1 MSGRDEEP
9 ELAMETAALLDVASR
24 ERPVLLGAGLLA
36 EAPRVA
42 ELAQGV
48 EVLVLAPAQAG
59 SGGGAPGDAHRREAA
74 PENLT
79 HLFGA
84 FDGTL
89 PVLSGKLGGVAL
101 RAPGPEA
108 VRDGARTLA
117 PGGRLVGLRPDPG
130 LRELLSDL
138 TLRVVASEERAFVLS
153 NEAGARG

>member
-59 SGGGAPGDAHRREAA
+59 SGRGAPGDVRQEAA